1 MVIISRAFWY
11 FNQNVYYL
19 HIYIEKCVCS
29 VYNIIKG
36 GKYETKRSCEKLKNA
51 GFHLVRH
58 GGDHDVYQRGNDE
71 EVIPRHKEVNER
83 LAKQY

>member
-11 FNQNVYYL
+11 FDQNVYYL

-36 GKYETKRSCEKLKNA
+36 GKYETKRSCEKNSKMPDFTLS
-51 GFHLVRH
+51 
-58 GGDHDVYQRGNDE
+58 DME
-71 EVIPRHKEVNER
+71 ETMMFIKEGMMR
-83 LAKQY
+83 K

>member
-1 MVIISRAFWY
+1 MWKALEMVIISRAFWY

-36 GKYETKRSCEKLKNA
+36 GK
-51 GFHLVRH
+51 
-58 GGDHDVYQRGNDE
+58 
-71 EVIPRHKEVNER
+71 I
-83 LAKQY
+83 